1 VPLPTE
7 VPTSAKGNRHQGRWI
22 AWTALALGLAFALIL
37 VISAYD
43 AGPILRGRVIRTLT
57 DRFQSRVELDVFHVT
72 VKNGFHVSGQDLRIY
87 GKNDPNTHQPGV
99 QPLIAIASFRFTI
112 GWWNLLHTPTHVDTV
127 HLQGL
132 SLNIPPAQN
141 RQQITS
147 MRKHGK
153 AKIYVDHFQCDHA
166 ELVINTSRM
175 GKLPLVFDIQ
185 NLAMNNTSAAGGI
198 EFEADLVNP
207 KPVGMIHAKGEFGP
221 FNENRP
227 QDTPVSG
234 IYSFSGADLST
245 IRGIAGI
252 LSSVGRY
259 SGSLDNIVVDGKTV
273 TPDFKVAR
281 SGHAV
286 PLETEFHAIVDGT
299 TGDTY
304 LQPVTAKILDSS
316 LIARGAV
323 VKMSNPLGHRVTLN
337 VEIGAGKIQDL
348 LKLGIRTDPPVMTGK
363 VRLLA
368 NFDLPPGEEDLS
380 DRLRL
385 DGNFQV
391 WGAHF
396 SNDKIQDKV
405 GALSLRS
412 QGKPKLA
419 KTELADQIQSHLGGS
434 FRLRAGMLSFSTLQF
449 TLPGTEVTMSGRYSL
464 DGNEFDFHGKAR
476 LQAKLSHMTTGFKS
490 ILLKPVDPL
499 FSKNGAGT
507 ELPVKITGTRSE
519 PHFGLDFGHHEANN
533 EAEGR

>member
-1 VPLPTE
+1 VLLDTE
-7 VPTSAKGNRHQGRWI
+7 VLTGAKGKRNQARWL
-22 AWTALALGLAFALIL
+22 AWTALALALSFAVVL

-43 AGPILRGRVIRTLT
+43 AGPILRARVIRTLA
-57 DRFQSRVELDVFHVT
+57 DRFQSQVELGAFHVT
-72 VKNGFHVSGQDLRIY
+72 IQNGFHVSGQDLRIY
-87 GKNDPNTHQPGV
+87 GKRDPNTHQPGL

-132 SLNIPPAQN
+132 SLNIPPAGD

-153 AKIYVDHFQCDHA
+153 GKIYVDHFEGDHA
-166 ELVINTSRM
+166 ELVINTSRP

-185 NLAMNNTSAAGGI
+185 NLVMDNGGSEGGI
-198 EFEADLVNP
+198 NFEADLVNP
-207 KPVGMIHAKGEFGP
+207 KPVGMIHAIGEFGP
-221 FNENRP
+221 FNENSP
-227 QDTPVSG
+227 QDTPVEG
-234 IYSFSGADLST
+234 TYSFSGADLST
-245 IRGIAGI
+245 IKGIAGI

-259 SGSLDNIVVDGKTV
+259 SGSLDNIVVDGKTE

-286 PLETEFHAIVDGT
+286 PLTTEFHAIVDGT

-304 LQPVTAKILDSS
+304 LQPVTAKIIHSS
-316 LIARGAV
+316 LIARGSV
-323 VKMSNPLGHRVTLN
+323 VKVANPAGHRVTLT
-337 VEIGAGKIQDL
+337 VEIGAGQIEDL
-348 LKLGIRTDPPVMTGK
+348 LKLGVRTDPPVMTGK
-363 VRLLA
+363 VRLLTK
-368 NFDLPPGEEDLS
+368 FDLPTGEEDLS

-385 DGNFQV
+385 AGNFEV
-391 WGAHF
+391 SGAHF
-396 SNDKIQDKV
+396 SNDKIQDKI

-412 QGKPKLA
+412 QSKPKLA
-419 KTELADQIQSHLGGS
+419 KTELADLIQAQVGGT
-434 FRLRAGMLSFSTLQF
+434 FRLKSGMLSFSALQF
-449 TLPGTEVTMSGRYSL
+449 TVPGTEVTMTGRYSL

-507 ELPVKITGTRSE
+507 ELPVKITGTKSE
-519 PHFGLDFGHHEANN
+519 PHFGLDFGHHEAKHD
-533 EAEGR
+533 E